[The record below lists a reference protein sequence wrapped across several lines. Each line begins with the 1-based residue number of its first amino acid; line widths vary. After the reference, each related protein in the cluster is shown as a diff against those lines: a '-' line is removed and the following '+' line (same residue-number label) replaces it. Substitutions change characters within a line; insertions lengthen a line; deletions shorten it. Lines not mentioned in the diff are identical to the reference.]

1 MIGSIKKFRLKETPL
16 KTLNTNKKNK
26 KMKIKENTMVFGLV
40 QRGQQKI
47 RLHNPNEELSVIIDK
62 LFDASNGFVNLY
74 YVLGLEFS
82 KKSIKRL
89 FEEQEVQVN
98 LYENKKHQMTIIEIE
113 GDKNNGIELIMDSNW
128 LF

>member
-1 MIGSIKKFRLKETPL
+1 L

-98 LYENKKHQMTIIEIE
+98 LYENKKHQTKIFEIE
-113 GDKNNGIELIMDSNW
+113 GDMNNGIELIMDSNW

>member
-1 MIGSIKKFRLKETPL
+1 MRNSNKWFQTKFNVKLIDESLFIIALTRLL
-16 KTLNTNKKNK
+16 WISDNKFTDPIINHVNK
-26 KMKIKENTMVFGLV
+26 QI
-40 QRGQQKI
+40 
-47 RLHNPNEELSVIIDK
+47 SSIIDK

-98 LYENKKHQMTIIEIE
+98 LYENKKHQTKIFEIE
-113 GDKNNGIELIMDSNW
+113 GDMNNGIELIMDSNW